1 MAVTT
6 WMPLSKFT
14 MNVELAF
21 LEDVRGFR
29 VKRLTNEEADKL
41 SDEEL
46 LAFVS

>member
-1 MAVTT
+1 LDASQQVYDERRTR
-6 WMPLSKFT
+6 
-14 MNVELAF
+14 F